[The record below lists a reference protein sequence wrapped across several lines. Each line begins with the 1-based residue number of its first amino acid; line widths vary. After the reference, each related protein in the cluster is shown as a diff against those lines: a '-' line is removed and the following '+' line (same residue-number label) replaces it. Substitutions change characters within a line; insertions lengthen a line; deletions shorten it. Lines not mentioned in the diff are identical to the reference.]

1 MKWAN
6 VTAKLNID
14 SKVVMFYNH
23 GEVQAVIVIPPL
35 RSPISPTNVL
45 IVPFVYILLTSE
57 NVDQLTW
64 TNCRKIDCY
73 CLYEVEVTQVHLPPS
88 PLILS
93 TGKIRQWRRTST
105 EIRAVSI
112 AIYRITCQAI
122 FKCSTLTGSF
132 PNRCL
137 FYSTITNK
145 QTRNLAIAIRSPISI
160 IWDDSPSTRLR
171 HLKLLPTYDIL
182 FVGSVTV

>member
-23 GEVQAVIVIPPL
+23 GVVQAVIVIPPL

-112 AIYRITCQAI
+112 AIYRITCQAT

-145 QTRNLAIAIRSPISI
+145 QTNKKLSYRKQVAYQHHMRWQSFNSTKTFKIIAN
-160 IWDDSPSTRLR
+160 LR
-171 HLKLLPTYDIL
+171 HFICR
-182 FVGSVTV
+182 